1 MTDVQG
7 YIKDKETKEA
17 LVGASVVLEDM
28 YHGDMVGGT
37 ITDTNGFFALE
48 KRGGTIAKISY
59 PGYLTTYP
67 ILYSDKAREYFIV
80 KDSKP
85 ANNLL
90 ENSRSQSL
98 ITLSKIKITKK
109 AIILIIVIIAIYIL
123 TNK

>member
-90 ENSRSQSL
+90 ENTKSININKKPRSKNKPSDHTPIEL
-98 ITLSKIKITKK
+98 E
-109 AIILIIVIIAIYIL
+109 VI
-123 TNK
+123 